1 MALSEMAA
9 RKAKATGKAYS
20 LADYDGLS
28 LFVTYKGGN
37 SWHFRYYWAGK
48 PARISLGT
56 YPEVTLHDARA
67 LRDEARALVA
77 KGLNPRTDRK
87 RKQLA
92 AMLTGEHR
100 SEEHT
105 SELQSLMRISY
116 AVFCLKTKRRPRIP
130 TESLP
135 RTETNTHKIKTT

>member
-92 AMLTGEHR
+92 AMLTGEH
-100 SEEHT
+100 T
-105 SELQSLMRISY
+105 FM
-116 AVFCLKTKRRPRIP
+116 AVYEKWRDRKSVVLGKNVEVRVDLGGRRLRKKKRNNRM
-130 TESLP
+130 T
-135 RTETNTHKIKTT
+135 TNREK

>member
-28 LFVTYKGGN
+28 LFVTDKGGK

-92 AMLTGEHR
+92 AMLTGEHTR
-100 SEEHT
+100 SEE
-105 SELQSLMRISY
+105 
-116 AVFCLKTKRRPRIP
+116 RRVGKECGSTWRSRGSPY
-130 TESLP
+130 
-135 RTETNTHKIKTT
+135 H